1 MLTATLDELATF
13 PGRLEHTFREIPP
26 AHWNWKPA
34 SWAGIPS
41 EELAALEQLCHVR
54 DIEIDGYQVR
64 FRRLL
69 ESESP
74 VLESLD
80 GYMLARERRYGEADP
95 DTVLA
100 EIRSARL
107 RTLESL
113 RMLSAVQLARSG
125 RFEDRP
131 VTVAGL
137 IHLLCSHDQQHLAG
151 LQWLLAR
158 ISSESDVR

>member
-13 PGRLEHTFREIPP
+13 PRRLERTFREIPP

-74 VLESLD
+74 VLESVD
-80 GYMLARERRYGEADP
+80 GYVLARERCYSEAHP
-95 DTVLA
+95 DTVLG
-100 EIRSARL
+100 EIRSARQ

-113 RMLSAVQLARSG
+113 RMLTAAQLARAG
-125 RFEDRP
+125 HFEERT
-131 VTVAGL
+131 VTVEGL
-137 IHLLCSHDQQHLAG
+137 VHLLCSHDQQHLAG

-158 ISSESDVR
+158 IASDSEVR